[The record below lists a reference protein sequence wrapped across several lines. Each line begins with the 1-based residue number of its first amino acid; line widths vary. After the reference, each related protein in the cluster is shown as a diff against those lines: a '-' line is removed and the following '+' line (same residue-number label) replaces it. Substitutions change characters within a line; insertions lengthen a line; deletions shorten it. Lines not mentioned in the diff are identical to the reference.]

1 MLDEREALARFRPVY
16 HEAHADGPKEAFL
29 PVLGTD
35 DLHTSGCRFH
45 SCSLSSDSSVA
56 QNRNGGRRARQ
67 CVHGTGISDQT
78 RPYRMTRR
86 AELEEQTTRRRITES
101 TVALHEELGS
111 VRKLLPVWQEKPR
124 HGLDQF
130 GGVH

>member
-1 MLDEREALARFRPVY
+1 M
-16 HEAHADGPKEAFL
+16 
-29 PVLGTD
+29 
-35 DLHTSGCRFH
+35 
-45 SCSLSSDSSVA
+45 
-56 QNRNGGRRARQ
+56 
-67 CVHGTGISDQT
+67 SDQT

-111 VRKLLPVWQEKPR
+111 VRKLLPVWQETPR

-130 GGVH
+130 GRVH

>member
-1 MLDEREALARFRPVY
+1 
-16 HEAHADGPKEAFL
+16 
-29 PVLGTD
+29 
-35 DLHTSGCRFH
+35 
-45 SCSLSSDSSVA
+45 
-56 QNRNGGRRARQ
+56 
-67 CVHGTGISDQT
+67 
-78 RPYRMTRR
+78 MTRR

-111 VRKLLPVWQEKPR
+111 VRKLLPVWQETPR